1 MVVVVVVVVDVVVEP
16 VAKQLSATLQ
26 DVAQVHNTAAQKRHI
41 VLITKKPL
49 GLLPPTKE
57 EVNAIAVVC
66 LSVCMY
72 VCMSVSKITQKRVDG
87 FG

>member
-41 VLITKKPL
+41 VLITK
-49 GLLPPTKE
+49 
-57 EVNAIAVVC
+57 N
-66 LSVCMY
+66 SH
-72 VCMSVSKITQKRVDG
+72 
-87 FG
+87 